1 MFFLSKKQKFMTLY
15 TKYDKNY
22 VIYTMLDWYTI
33 NYLYPKS
40 FERFSNVMF
49 PNVGVVS
56 LSTLEFYDTK
66 KLYQFFD
73 KEGVYLNVEMYNP
86 HQWVFTI
93 SLSNG
98 IVFGPTQDS
107 KKNREEVEC
116 AGFVECF
123 KIMDKIIRDKSQ

>member
-1 MFFLSKKQKFMTLY
+1 
-15 TKYDKNY
+15 
-22 VIYTMLDWYTI
+22 MLDWYTI

-86 HQWVFTI
+86 YQWVFTI

-98 IVFGPTQDS
+98 IVFGPTQES
-107 KKNREEVEC
+107 KKSREDVEY

-123 KIMDKIIRDKSQ
+123 KIMDKILREKPQ

>member
-1 MFFLSKKQKFMTLY
+1 
-15 TKYDKNY
+15 
-22 VIYTMLDWYTI
+22 MLDWYTI

-56 LSTLEFYDTK
+56 LSTLEFYDSK

-86 HQWVFTI
+86 HQWVFSV

-98 IVFGPTQDS
+98 IVFGPTQES
-107 KKNREEVEC
+107 KKNREDVEYD
-116 AGFVECF
+116 GFVECF
-123 KIMDKIIRDKSQ
+123 KIMDKIIRDKTQ

>member
-1 MFFLSKKQKFMTLY
+1 M
-15 TKYDKNY
+15 DWY
-22 VIYTMLDWYTI
+22 VIE
-33 NYLYPKS
+33 YLYPNA
-40 FERFSNVMF
+40 FSKFKTTMF
-49 PNVGVVS
+49 PNVGILS
-56 LSTLEFYDTK
+56 ISTLGFYDSK

-107 KKNREEVEC
+107 KKNREDVEY

-123 KIMDKIIRDKSQ
+123 KIMDKIIRDKTQ